1 MEWKIALFFFV
12 TLGSVLAQE
21 AVLYDAYF
29 GKPISEKRSGY
40 LAGVAN
46 GTTVCTVPVLPCR
59 KEEGR
64 RVDGTC
70 TNPKHPSRGA
80 SMTPLP
86 RLLPAQYGPGN
97 TLRPAS
103 DGSELPSTRLIRT
116 SLLADG
122 TLTNHEFSTLATHF
136 FVASAADN
144 VDLFYLTRY
153 FPLSDCCV
161 GNTPNRVNP
170 SCIPIP
176 VPGDDPYLRIPQI
189 RCLNLTRIINYQD
202 LGCLPNSLSAERYSV
217 VTPLLDLSLVYGNT
231 EARNRM
237 IRSNQGGELAFRMEG
252 DREVPQ
258 GQSVN
263 CLNNQPLQGEVVC
276 YNFGDAFQANLLPGI
291 YLTTMW
297 FFREHNRIARGLAK
311 VNPCWDDEKLFQ
323 TARQINIAQY
333 QYIFY
338 YELIVELLGRKNA
351 LAEGIVY
358 DTAGYVN
365 DFDPHYEPG
374 VIREYILGARWFHN
388 FQPGQFD
395 LYRNGKYR
403 GRRPAPDDSLRSG
416 ILSVNNT
423 EADLTQGS
431 LIQPSDDFD
440 YVIAPDLAERY
451 FGEVQTANDLP
462 ATDMMRGRDAGLPPY
477 NHYRKICGM
486 KPAKHW
492 EDFHDAIDKDKVEV
506 LRRIYEEIDDMEL
519 MVAIYAEK
527 LMPGTWVGP
536 SLYCIMVHNL
546 LLWRRSDKFFFEHG
560 DFPAALT
567 IPQLNAVRKT
577 SIARV
582 LCDSGDSITHI
593 QPAAFFR
600 QGHWNKPVSCK
611 EIPGINLNKWKDPW
625 CPKDKKK

>member
-86 RLLPAQYGPGN
+86 RLLPAQYGP
-97 TLRPAS
+97 A
-103 DGSELPSTRLIRT
+103 
-116 SLLADG
+116 
-122 TLTNHEFSTLATHF
+122 
-136 FVASAADN
+136 
-144 VDLFYLTRY
+144 RY

-358 DTAGYVN
+358 ETAGYVN

-388 FQPGQFD
+388 FQAGQFD

-492 EDFHDAIDKDKVEV
+492 EDFHDAIDKDVSSHVESSQSMT
-506 LRRIYEEIDDMEL
+506 Y
-519 MVAIYAEK
+519 K
-527 LMPGTWVGP
+527 
-536 SLYCIMVHNL
+536 
-546 LLWRRSDKFFFEHG
+546 
-560 DFPAALT
+560 
-567 IPQLNAVRKT
+567 
-577 SIARV
+577 
-582 LCDSGDSITHI
+582 
-593 QPAAFFR
+593 
-600 QGHWNKPVSCK
+600 K
-611 EIPGINLNKWKDPW
+611 EVE
-625 CPKDKKK
+625 